1 MSTQLQ
7 NNQISLK
14 ELVKNIENGLYT
26 IPKFQR
32 NFVWKKSD
40 IEDLGDSLIRGY
52 PISSMLT
59 MSMAGNLSVG
69 YEPLKT
75 NGYKIAKDT
84 SNEGIYVLDGQ
95 QRITSIAKIFNNFDG
110 GNTYY
115 FDLYAILNEK
125 FPDDDISKF
134 LDEENKGKILRS
146 KETSSFCRSFNDG
159 KKDFQ
164 PTRANY
170 RFISGKIVVEEKF
183 GSIINKFLRNFKT
196 NDEIIDKY
204 NDYLTALFGAINSY
218 GIQVTEINPSAD
230 LGLICR
236 VFEKVNSTGIKL
248 TTFDLINAKSFNSE
262 KINQVGGLAAYLS
275 NSINEYYDNQ
285 VNKNKSFINDFI
297 SYDKESATFKDLS
310 RIIRSLYL
318 YDCIENGKNPYLT
331 QSGLLS
337 KDSDFWLN
345 SWENKKKYFFHFME
359 LLNKENLTGLLPSSY
374 LEYILSIVFSY
385 PNVLNSNHFI
395 KLVKKNG
402 LALSIMSTTVTKSEI
417 ETFELILN
425 YAKKINNK
433 EETSG
438 NCQFIK
444 FDLNDNIL
452 EKCFQGQ
459 RAFKCIM
466 YIMTEEHHRGKF
478 TIDIV
483 GENIK
488 NHLSIDEHHIIPKAK
503 SKNKGDIF
511 KSIINISPLNSLS
524 NREDIKDNSPS
535 IYFNEIKNKLGNNY
549 KHALEQNL
557 IPDIDLIEKDE
568 ISFLEQRKSLISE
581 YIYTYFN

>member
-84 SNEGIYVLDGQ
+84 NNEGIYVLDGQ
-95 QRITSIAKIFNNFDG
+95 QRITSMAKIFNNFDG

-115 FDLYAILNEK
+115 FDLYAILNER
-125 FPDDDISKF
+125 FPEDDISNF
-134 LDEENKGKILRS
+134 LDEDSKNKVLRS
-146 KETSSFCRSFNDG
+146 KTTESFCRSFTDG

-164 PTRANY
+164 PTRASY

-183 GSIINKFLRNFKT
+183 GSMINKFLKNFT
-196 NDEIIDKY
+196 AYDEQIDKY

-218 GIQVTEINPSAD
+218 GIQITEINPSAD

-285 VNKNKSFINDFI
+285 KNREKYFTNDFI
-297 SYDKESATFKDLS
+297 SFDKESATFKDLS

-318 YDCIENGKNPYLT
+318 SDCIDNGKNPYLT
-331 QSGLLS
+331 QSGLLA

-345 SWENKKKYFFHFME
+345 SWENKKAHFFNFMD

-385 PNVLNSNHFI
+385 PNVLTISHFI

-402 LALSIMSTTVTKSEI
+402 LALSIMSTTVTKSEL

-425 YAKKINNK
+425 YVKKINNK

-444 FDLNDNIL
+444 FDLNGDAL

-466 YIMTEEHHRGKF
+466 YIMTEEHHAGKF
-478 TIDIV
+478 CVDIS

-488 NHLSIDEHHIIPKAK
+488 NHISIDEHHIIPKAK

-511 KSIINISPLNSLS
+511 KSIINISPLNSLT
-524 NREDIKDNSPS
+524 NREDIKDNSP
-535 IYFNEIKNKLGNNY
+535 ILYFNEIKNRLGGNYEDILNQNLMPSVKLIEEDEMLFLNERKILINNY
-549 KHALEQNL
+549 LHN
-557 IPDIDLIEKDE
+557 
-568 ISFLEQRKSLISE
+568 
-581 YIYTYFN
+581 YFD